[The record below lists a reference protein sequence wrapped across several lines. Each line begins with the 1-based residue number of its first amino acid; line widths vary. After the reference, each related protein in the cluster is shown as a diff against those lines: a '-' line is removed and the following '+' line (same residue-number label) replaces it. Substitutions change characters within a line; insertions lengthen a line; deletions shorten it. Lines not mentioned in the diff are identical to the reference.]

1 MNINRTIIFVVY
13 ASLLPAQFK
22 PGLVKEPKED
32 IGIDAEEIYDE
43 DQVEKFKHKQT
54 LSMSL
59 SLTSG
64 SPLSVYS
71 YSNIFSYQIRDNLV
85 ADVKISGRFSN
96 SANNLLLVDEKYLS
110 PHISMD
116 AGIKYSPLNNGIF
129 DFHIRTF
136 HDQWWSGQSAYLSFL
151 GIPIKRLYKSKSFDH
166 YQGPST
172 WNR

>member
-22 PGLVKEPKED
+22 PGFVKEPKED
-32 IGIDAEEIYDE
+32 IGIDAEGLYDE

-64 SPLSVYS
+64 SPLSLYS
-71 YSNIFSYQIRDNLV
+71 YSNIFSYQIRDDLV
-85 ADVKISGRFSN
+85 ADVKINGRFSN

-136 HDQWWSGQSAYLSFL
+136 HDQWWSGQSIYLTFL
-151 GIPIKRLYKSKSFDH
+151 GIPIKRLYNSKSFDS
-166 YQGPST
+166 YFGP
-172 WNR
+172 NPLK